1 MARFGEAIKQARQ
14 RLKVSQEWV
23 GGQAGIG
30 QSMVAQVEG
39 GTREPSI
46 DIAADMVSALIGRAL
61 GGEVKALRLLGSSDG
76 RPEYL
81 VEFEVAGRRYGRRM
95 TGPQPVIE
103 TLGLRGSLRVSRRVE
118 LMLLAEVLTLATEAA
133 EE

>member
-1 MARFGEAIKQARQ
+1 MARFGEAIRQARQ
-14 RLKVSQEWV
+14 QLKVSQEWV
-23 GGQAGIG
+23 GAQAGIG

-46 DIAADMVSALIGRAL
+46 DIAADMVSALIGRAF
-61 GGEVKALRLLGSSDG
+61 GGEVKALTLLGSTDG

-81 VEFEVAGRRYGRRM
+81 VEWEKAGVRIGRRLTSSR
-95 TGPQPVIE
+95 PVIE

-118 LMLLAEVLTLATEAA
+118 LTLLAEVLTLAMEGA